1 MESLGHTGV
10 SQTLE
15 GSLDKT
21 SLREWHM
28 WLAAGAPAAFRGS
41 LAGPLAKPQ
50 GCRLCSLY
58 KQTRWGF
65 VLGWDDARPGA
76 LAGA

>member
-1 MESLGHTGV
+1 MESLGYTGV

-28 WLAAGAPAAFRGS
+28 WLAAGAPAGIPGLTGGVASGQTPGM
-41 LAGPLAKPQ
+41 LALF
-50 GCRLCSLY
+50 S
-58 KQTRWGF
+58 
-65 VLGWDDARPGA
+65 V
-76 LAGA
+76 